1 MQNIV
6 FFYRALLKK
15 RPIILRSLLIV
26 ATPYAA
32 DLEHQLS
39 FKCTILNDYGADFHE
54 LSRADLEDQPGAC
67 GCGVASVSRIDK
79 NIGLFC
85 KRAL

>member
-32 DLEHQLS
+32 DLE
-39 FKCTILNDYGADFHE
+39 
-54 LSRADLEDQPGAC
+54 DQPGAC